1 MSELAR
7 PASGAM
13 PVVQRRL
20 TLWREM
26 RRNWVAYAYIAPF
39 FILFGI
45 FGAFPI
51 LFSLVLSFQ
60 DWNGI
65 TPMQWAGLGNFI
77 RLFQDRLFW
86 LSLGN
91 TLYIGIVAHVPMLIV
106 ALILAFIINS
116 GLVRAKDFFRTAYF
130 LPVITS
136 SVAVAL
142 VFGTLYGVRFGLI
155 NWVLTTIGLPPID
168 WFGGRGEW
176 IKPAIIILFI
186 WRWLGWNMVIYLA
199 GLQGIPHDLYEA
211 AAIDGASLPQIFRLV
226 TLPLLRPVILF
237 TLVLSTIGAM
247 TLFDEPYIL
256 VASTGNT
263 ANMGGTS
270 NAGLSIAMYLY
281 NQAFTLAHFGYAS
294 AMAYIV
300 SAIIV
305 VASVLNIRFLGSG
318 RAEQ

>member
-1 MSELAR
+1 
-7 PASGAM
+7 
-13 PVVQRRL
+13 
-20 TLWREM
+20 M
-26 RRNWVAYAYIAPF
+26 RRNWVAYAYISPF
-39 FILFGI
+39 FILFAI

-65 TPMQWAGLGNFI
+65 SPMQWAGLQNFI

-86 LSLGN
+86 LALGN
-91 TLYIGIVAHVPMLIV
+91 TLYIGIVAHVPMLII

-116 GLVRAKDFFRTAYF
+116 GLVRYKDFFRTAYF

-142 VFGTLYGVRFGLI
+142 VFGTLYGVHFGLI
-155 NWVLTTIGLPPID
+155 NWVLAEIGLKPID
-168 WFGGRGEW
+168 WWGGRGEW
-176 IKPAIIILFI
+176 IKPAIIILFV

-199 GLQGIPHDLYEA
+199 GLQGIPGDLYEA
-211 AAIDGASLPQIFRLV
+211 AAIDGASLPQIFRLI

-237 TLVLSTIGAM
+237 TIVLSTIGAM

-256 VASTGNT
+256 VGV
-263 ANMGGTS
+263 MGGTS

-281 NQAFTLAHFGYAS
+281 NHGFNLAHFGYAS
-294 AMAYIV
+294 AMAYVV